1 MPKNLKNKDIR
12 ISPSII
18 EAEAAVL
25 GCILIN
31 PDAMAKSMEFLNEK
45 DFYNRS
51 NAIIYENML
60 ALFEDNNT
68 IDYISVIEQLK
79 KTKKLKEVG
88 DAYYITGLTEQ
99 APSTQNV
106 EYYAKLVREKS
117 ILRNIINVASTISN
131 EAYDNQSDVT
141 EILDKAE
148 QTLFSLSKDADKGRF
163 KEIKPLLHDVLE
175 NWVNRKEGSLTGV
188 PSSFYDLD
196 NMLSGF
202 QNSDLI
208 ILAGRPSMGKTALA
222 LNFGRNIAIGHKLKV
237 GFFSLEMSSK
247 QLVER
252 LITSEAKADSHL
264 VRTGKLPK
272 NEWKKLSEAASVLS
286 ESNIYIDD
294 SADLNI
300 MELRAK
306 ARQLKSDKDVDVIF
320 IDYIQLL
327 HAPQKSESRQQEI
340 SYISRS
346 LKALAKELDIPIIA
360 LSQLSRAVESRT
372 DHRPIMSDLRE
383 SGAIEQDADVVMFIY
398 RKYVYSKAE
407 EDEGLAEIILSKHRN
422 GPTGTVKVS
431 FIDKYAKFDNLDIV
445 HNDFQIPS

>member
-1 MPKNLKNKDIR
+1 MSENTKNKDIR

-31 PDAMAKSMEFLNEK
+31 PEAMAKSMEFLNEK
-45 DFYNRS
+45 DFYNHS
-51 NAIIYENML
+51 NATIYENML
-60 ALFEDNNT
+60 VLFEGNNT

-196 NMLSGF
+196 NMLSTYKCQKLVDNNRKLVKIKCGKFDKYGRLLGTIYPHYENENQVGGGF
-202 QNSDLI
+202 SFNQILI
-208 ILAGRPSMGKTALA
+208 NDYKFTTQC
-222 LNFGRNIAIGHKLKV
+222 
-237 GFFSLEMSSK
+237 FSLK
-247 QLVER
+247 DIICKWFKT
-252 LITSEAKADSHL
+252 LIESH
-264 VRTGKLPK
+264 
-272 NEWKKLSEAASVLS
+272 N
-286 ESNIYIDD
+286 
-294 SADLNI
+294 
-300 MELRAK
+300 LRC
-306 ARQLKSDKDVDVIF
+306 
-320 IDYIQLL
+320 
-327 HAPQKSESRQQEI
+327 
-340 SYISRS
+340 
-346 LKALAKELDIPIIA
+346 
-360 LSQLSRAVESRT
+360 
-372 DHRPIMSDLRE
+372 
-383 SGAIEQDADVVMFIY
+383 
-398 RKYVYSKAE
+398 
-407 EDEGLAEIILSKHRN
+407 
-422 GPTGTVKVS
+422 
-431 FIDKYAKFDNLDIV
+431 
-445 HNDFQIPS
+445 